1 MSFIGILFSNILL
14 MFILGSTLIAFV
26 FFIISMILFSKTKKS
41 ESGKKKN
48 MKKTSAIIT
57 FVINAK
63 WRHYRRTRRRLT
75 ARRDKKHSKEQNPYW
90 NLSKFY
96 LIL

>member
-1 MSFIGILFSNILL
+1 MNKNGGKNKMNNSKKNNENAPRDVIKRSMVKADSAI
-14 MFILGSTLIAFV
+14 TLIA
-26 FFIISMILFSKTKKS
+26 
-41 ESGKKKN
+41 
-48 MKKTSAIIT
+48 